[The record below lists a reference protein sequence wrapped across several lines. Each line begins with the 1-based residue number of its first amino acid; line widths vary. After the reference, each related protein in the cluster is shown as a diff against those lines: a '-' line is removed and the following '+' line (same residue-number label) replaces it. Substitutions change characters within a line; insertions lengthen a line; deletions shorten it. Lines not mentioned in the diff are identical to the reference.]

1 MGLDIRT
8 NGVIGYKVF
17 AVENGY
23 ISRIVT
29 NYSGYDPESRTD
41 AGGIGQVFYSAPAAR
56 TISIGLNLGF

>member
-1 MGLDIRT
+1 LKLK
-8 NGVIGYKVF
+8 NGRVYLSGF
-17 AVENGY
+17 NLLTF
-23 ISRIVT
+23 T